1 MPFFQYKISKIC
13 RFFKV
18 KTAVFAAFSKKAP
31 EKVTSSSTGVYQSPR
46 SPWNG
51 GFQPPPRAA
60 KGNLPR
66 K

>member
-18 KTAVFAAFSKKAP
+18 KTAVFAAFSKKKHLYQP
-31 EKVTSSSTGVYQSPR
+31 QKVVYQPLR

-60 KGNLPR
+60 KGNLPT
-66 K
+66 